1 MPGHAGQ
8 STCSGKRIVVLGDSL
23 VAGYGLN
30 PGEDFPV
37 RLNHVLSEAGYDFE
51 VLNAGVS
58 GDTSAG
64 GLSRL
69 DWSVGDSVDGVI
81 VELGANDALRGI
93 PVEVTRKNLQSI
105 VEKLKESGVEVLL
118 AGMLAPPNMGAD
130 YGTAFSQLYRDIAT
144 HHEILFYPFFLEGV
158 AANPDLNQPDGIHPT
173 AEGVEIIAENFA
185 PIALEFAQSL
195 CAR

>member
-1 MPGHAGQ
+1 MPANATEQ
-8 STCSGKRIVVLGDSL
+8 KCAGKRIVVLGDSL

-30 PGEDFPV
+30 PGEDFPA
-37 RLNHVLSEAGYDFE
+37 RLNHVLNEAGYGFE

-69 DWSVGDSVDGVI
+69 DWSIGQEVDGVV

-93 PVEVTRKNLQSI
+93 PVEITRKNLLSI
-105 VEKLKESGVEVLL
+105 VEKLKARGVEIVL
-118 AGMLAPPNMGAD
+118 AGMLAPPNMGD
-130 YGTAFSQLYRDIAT
+130 EYGRAFNQLYRDIAA
-144 HHEILFYPFFLEGV
+144 HHEILFYPFFLDGV
-158 AANPDLNQPDGIHPT
+158 AANPNLNQADGIHPT
-173 AEGVEIIAENFA
+173 AKGVELITKNFT